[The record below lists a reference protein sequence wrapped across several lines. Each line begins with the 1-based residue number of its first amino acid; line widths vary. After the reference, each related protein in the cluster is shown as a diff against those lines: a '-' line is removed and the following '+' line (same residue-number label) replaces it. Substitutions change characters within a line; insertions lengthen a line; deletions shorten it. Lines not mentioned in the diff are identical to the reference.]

1 MKTYGRDYNELGYMQ
16 QKLKLIQFDWE
27 NLKIISASS
36 MAGSNSLELGL
47 QSHHAKLN
55 TCADYN
61 LPNV

>member
-1 MKTYGRDYNELGYMQ
+1 MQ

-27 NLKIISASS
+27 NLKIISANS